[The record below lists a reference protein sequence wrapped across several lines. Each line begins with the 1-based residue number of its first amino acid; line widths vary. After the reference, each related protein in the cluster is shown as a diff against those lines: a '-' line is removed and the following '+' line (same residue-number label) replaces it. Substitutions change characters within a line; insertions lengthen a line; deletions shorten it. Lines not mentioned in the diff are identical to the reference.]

1 MCCACMATPGR
12 ATVRCV
18 PFALGCVSTRVQP
31 QVSHLGRRTD
41 NVWCNCCHLTPLLC
55 PAETETLLCV
65 SPRLQTLSLLTAF
78 PDAAFKQC
86 TQSLAARDLAVV
98 YALGPVSF
106 LASLAICLALGSV
119 LTACGARRR
128 RRRRTTVRH
137 LLRRQL
143 DPEGPPSLEDAGSPV
158 TAAIQA

>member
-1 MCCACMATPGR
+1 
-12 ATVRCV
+12 
-18 PFALGCVSTRVQP
+18 
-31 QVSHLGRRTD
+31 
-41 NVWCNCCHLTPLLC
+41 
-55 PAETETLLCV
+55 V